1 MLPAAALATILW
13 AQAAAPSDVV
23 AAPAPRLPIEL
34 RWDAPAGC
42 PDLDAV
48 RAGIARGVPSTPT
61 STEPLYAGVA
71 VSVDDVAHWRAA
83 LELRGVDWTATR
95 ALKGPSCAA
104 VADAAELVIGMAL
117 TSALEAREV
126 VVASPPPP
134 AAARPTPSSPT
145 LALAFVGDAGA
156 LPSAAP
162 GGALSFGW
170 HRARVFLDVRGSL
183 FASRAGTLAVEPDAG
198 GRVSL
203 ASLDARG
210 CYLWGRTVSMGPCV
224 GAGVDRLHATG
235 TGPITTGNV
244 TSFAPF
250 FDGGLQATWRLSRWV
265 APFLAAEAA
274 IPLVRGRFSVEDVG
288 QFHQPAAVS
297 FRGAAGLEVRFR

>member
-1 MLPAAALATILW
+1 MIATAALATLLW
-13 AQAAAPSDVV
+13 AQTG
-23 AAPAPRLPIEL
+23 AAPAPPLSIDL

-42 PDLDAV
+42 PDVATV
-48 RAGIARGVPSTPT
+48 RAGIARGVPPTPT
-61 STEPLYAGVA
+61 GTEPLHAGVA
-71 VSVDDVAHWRAA
+71 VTADDAAHWRAA

-117 TSALEAREV
+117 TTELEAREV
-126 VVASPPPP
+126 VVATPPPP
-134 AAARPTPSSPT
+134 PPPTPSAPT
-145 LALAFVGDAGA
+145 VALAFVGDAGT
-156 LPSAAP
+156 LPSWAT

-170 HRARVFLDVRGSL
+170 HRARAFVDVRASL
-183 FASRAGTLAVEPDAG
+183 FGSRTGLLAVEPDAG
-198 GRVSL
+198 GRFSL
-203 ASLDARG
+203 ASLDVRG
-210 CYLWGRTVSMGPCV
+210 CYLWGGRVSAGPCV

-235 TGPITTGNV
+235 LGPIKTGDV

-250 FDGGLQATWRLSRWV
+250 FEGGLEGLWRMSRWV
-265 APFLAAEAA
+265 APFIVAEAA
-274 IPLVRGRFSVEDVG
+274 IPLVRARFSVEDVG

>member
-1 MLPAAALATILW
+1 MIHAAALATILW
-13 AQAAAPSDVV
+13 AQLDAGV
-23 AAPAPRLPIEL
+23 APAPRLPIEL

-42 PDLDAV
+42 PDVDTV
-48 RAGIARGVPSTPT
+48 RAGIARGVPPTPT
-61 STEPLYAGVA
+61 GTEPMHAGVLVTA
-71 VSVDDVAHWRAA
+71 DDAAHWRAA

-104 VADAAELVIGMAL
+104 VSDAAELVIGMAL
-117 TSALEAREV
+117 TSQLEAREV

-134 AAARPTPSSPT
+134 TPPPTPSAPT
-145 LALAFVGDAGA
+145 VALAFVSDVGT
-156 LPSAAP
+156 LPSSAP

-170 HRARVFLDVRGSL
+170 HRARAFVDVRASL
-183 FASRAGTLAVEPDAG
+183 FASRTGLLAVEPDAG
-198 GRVSL
+198 GRLSL
-203 ASLDARG
+203 ASLDLRG
-210 CYLWGRTVSMGPCV
+210 CYLWGGRVSAGPCV

-235 TGPITTGNV
+235 TGPIMTGNV

-250 FDGGLQATWRLSRWV
+250 FEGGLQATWRMSRWV
-265 APFLAAEAA
+265 APFVAAEAA
-274 IPLVRGRFSVEDVG
+274 IPLVRARFSVEDVG